1 MTSILAFPEKIYSE
15 EQIKKAREL
24 IEKGYRHDIKVE
36 GNSEFIEK
44 VKESLRLIDVAG
56 YTDFVR
62 SYIRRIVEKPGFS
75 QLRENELTIWANKY
89 TVSDPVEAASFWI
102 QKAEQTRL
110 YIQREIHVGGEAEAK
125 ALSKRV
131 QFLRDLRDR
140 TEDPRIRELCEEKL
154 KMWSESALL

>member
-1 MTSILAFPEKIYSE
+1 MAFPEKIYSE

-36 GNSEFIEK
+36 GNRKFIEK
-44 VKESLRLIDVAG
+44 VKESLRLIEVAG
-56 YTDFVR
+56 YTDFMR
-62 SYIRRIVEKPGFS
+62 RYIRRIVEKPGFS

-110 YIQREIHVGGEAEAK
+110 YIEREMHVGGEAEAK
-125 ALSKRV
+125 TLNKRI
-131 QFLRDLRDR
+131 QFLCALRDR
-140 TEDPRIRELCEEKL
+140 TKDPKIKEICEKKL